1 MFSSDDGEDDLHDL
15 RERAAIVFVIVSEK
29 PADHFRSTQAG
40 ISTAWGEGGRAN
52 LARTVWGLRQTGSPK
67 SKPVWQGREI

>member
-29 PADHFRSTQAG
+29 PADDFRSTQAA
-40 ISTAWGEGGRAN
+40 ISTAWWRRRRPTSSTWRAP
-52 LARTVWGLRQTGSPK
+52 S
-67 SKPVWQGREI
+67 